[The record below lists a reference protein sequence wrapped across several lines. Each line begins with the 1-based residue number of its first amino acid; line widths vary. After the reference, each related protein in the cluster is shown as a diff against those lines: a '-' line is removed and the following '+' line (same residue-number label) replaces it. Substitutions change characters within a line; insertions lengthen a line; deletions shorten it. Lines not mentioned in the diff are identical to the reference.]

1 MALKPYRQTNLVNMN
16 QNHLKIREKRQNS
29 LTKFQLSYFNTPET
43 PIKQGI
49 YASGT
54 IEWE

>member
-1 MALKPYRQTNLVNMN
+1 MN
-16 QNHLKIREKRQNS
+16 QNQLKIIEKEQNS
-29 LTKFQLSYFNTPET
+29 ITKKQLSYFNTPET